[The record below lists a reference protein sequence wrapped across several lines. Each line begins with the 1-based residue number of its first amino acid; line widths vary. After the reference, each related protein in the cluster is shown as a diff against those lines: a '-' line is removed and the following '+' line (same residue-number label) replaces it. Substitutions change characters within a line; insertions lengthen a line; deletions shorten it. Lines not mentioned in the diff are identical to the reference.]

1 MIRSRKGYRFVSE
14 MSLSRDVLITLI
26 RSEHG
31 YRYVIKMSL
40 LSTLSFKKVTLTLMS
55 MLMFLTWSK
64 MPWKYQES
72 CILTQCSSKIVI
84 RYLLDQDMYHTS
96 TMREGWSQRPLR
108 NMVTIS
114 DKSEKKQEKVRK
126 VRNSGGKSE
135 KSEEKS
141 ARLCLLFSA
150 PYPGKTCNVKLY
162 STSSK
167 CPDINNISTGG
178 EQEGCI
184 LMLELYKRLG
194 LDW

>member
-1 MIRSRKGYRFVSE
+1 
-14 MSLSRDVLITLI
+14 
-26 RSEHG
+26 
-31 YRYVIKMSL
+31 
-40 LSTLSFKKVTLTLMS
+40 
-55 MLMFLTWSK
+55 
-64 MPWKYQES
+64 MPGKYHES
-72 CILTQCSSKIVI
+72 CILTQCSAKIVI
-84 RYLLDQDMYHTS
+84 RYLLDQGMYHTS

-135 KSEEKS
+135 KSEESEEKS

-162 STSSK
+162 STPSK

-194 LDW
+194 LD